1 MLEVGL
7 IFALLLSLIAS
18 LSFYSLWHK
27 EKSSRKPSAPS
38 TPQDTTLDTIAT
50 PICIKQGTKWEHNKA
65 FARAF
70 GTHPKEIFA
79 YLDTFPKQG
88 AHNVDLTF
96 DNGIKKGVQLLFS
109 TILDTDNTPMGYT
122 CVIVDLSTLHKN
134 KEHLLTQKERLDLAI
149 ENVGDGIWDW
159 DFKNDTFFF
168 SKRWKEIMGYGEHE
182 SPSKLSSWLN
192 LVHPKDMALV
202 NERLA
207 AYLDGKSDFFYVDHR
222 IRATEPLQ
230 WVNVRGKALFDK
242 HNKAIR
248 MVGTLCDISMRKEA
262 EDADR
267 KRLALFTS
275 FFEDLPSIAFV
286 KNIQGQYIYL
296 NTAFQRFLGFKT
308 WQQKTAL
315 ELFGAQTSEIIE
327 ENDRLTLYEDKT
339 SYELTLPTENGS
351 MQTFTLYQFPID
363 IESGEKLLC
372 GFCINKSFKE

>member
-7 IFALLLSLIAS
+7 VFALLLSLIAS
-18 LSFYSLWHK
+18 LSFYSLWQK
-27 EKSSRKPSAPS
+27 EKASRKPSASP
-38 TPQDTTLDTIAT
+38 TPQETIFDTIAT
-50 PICIKQGTKWEHNKA
+50 PICIKQGTKWEINKA
-65 FARAF
+65 FTRAF

-88 AHNVDLTF
+88 AHNVDLSF
-96 DNGIKKGVQLLFS
+96 DNGVKKGVQLLFS
-109 TILDTDNTPMGYT
+109 TILDTDNSPIGYT

-159 DFKNDTFFF
+159 DFHNDTLFF

-207 AYLDGKSDFFYVDHR
+207 AYLDGRSEFFCVEHR
-222 IRATEPLQ
+222 IRASEPLK
-230 WVNVRGKALFDK
+230 WVSVRGKALFDK
-242 HNKAIR
+242 HNKAMR
-248 MVGTLCDISMRKEA
+248 MTGTLCDISLRKED
-262 EDADR
+262 EDAER
-267 KRLALFTS
+267 KQLALFNA
-275 FFEDLPSIAFV
+275 FFENLPAIAFV
-286 KNIQGQYIYL
+286 KNIQGEYIYL

-308 WQQKTAL
+308 WQKKTAL
-315 ELFGAQTSEIIE
+315 QLFDVPTAEAME

-339 SYELTLPTENGS
+339 KHDITLPTENGT
-351 MQTFTLYQFPID
+351 MQAFIFYQFPID
-363 IESGEKLLC
+363 IEAGEKLIC
-372 GFCINKSFKE
+372 GFGIIVS